1 MIDMTIA
8 SIEYLGDL
16 RTNATHLS
24 SGNTLITDAPTD
36 NNGKGEAFS
45 PTDLMSTSLGSCMFT
60 LMGIAALNHGI
71 EFKGGK
77 AEVKKIMLTNPRR
90 VGEISIHFILNGNY
104 EMKSKKILEHAA
116 INCPVAKSLNPE
128 ILQNVSFEYVND

>member
-1 MIDMTIA
+1 MTIA

-24 SGNTLITDAPTD
+24 SGNTVITDAPTD

-45 PTDLMSTSLGSCMFT
+45 PTDLMSTSLGCCMFT
-60 LMGIAALNHGI
+60 LMGIAAKNHGI
-71 EFKGGK
+71 EFNGGK

-128 ILQNVSFEYVND
+128 ILQNVSFEYKND

>member
-60 LMGIAALNHGI
+60 LMGIAAKNHGI

-90 VGEISIHFILNGNY
+90 VGEISIHFILIGNY

-128 ILQNVSFEYVND
+128 ILQNVSFEYAND